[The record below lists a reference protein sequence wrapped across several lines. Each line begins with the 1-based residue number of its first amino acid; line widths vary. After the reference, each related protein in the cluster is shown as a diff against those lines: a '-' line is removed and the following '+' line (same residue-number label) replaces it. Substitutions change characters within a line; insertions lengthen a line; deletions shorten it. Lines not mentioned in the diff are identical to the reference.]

1 MKKKAA
7 LEKKSNSLRCI
18 AAKEWKNP

>member
-18 AAKEWKNP
+18 GAKEWKNP